1 MGTWES
7 MTSGEMTMMTMK
19 KTRKEE
25 AEHRP
30 PRQAIANQ
38 KILHQAAAVGAYKNM
53 PHPEDRDQGRGIE
66 TGAGTDQ
73 GHLAQDLDLE
83 VVDAGVEE
91 VVHTPLEVRV
101 PDQGLGVRGQ
111 VHGRGET
118 RVVGGDVVAEAA
130 VEEGIA
136 TIDRVRSLEG
146 RAEAEGPHTPAEAP
160 GLTQGRGQEIGVD
173 QGIDLNAFYEDLRLD
188 NAEIM
193 DGN

>member
-7 MTSGEMTMMTMK
+7 MTSGEMTMTTMK

-25 AEHRP
+25 EEHRP

-38 KILHQAAAVGAYKNM
+38 KIRHQAAAVGAYKIM
-53 PHPEDRDQGRGIE
+53 PHREDRDQGRGIE

-111 VHGRGET
+111 VHEVTEGET

-173 QGIDLNAFYEDLRLD
+173 QGIDLNAFYENL
-188 NAEIM
+188 
-193 DGN
+193 